1 MILYK
6 FKTLENFE
14 QITDLLLTNR
24 IYCPTPSQL
33 NDPLEG
39 VLGIDINRSLAGLTA
54 DEKWDRSFRFWAHH
68 DEEINNYRVCSFS
81 KSPESVL
88 MWSYYGAGHSGICLE
103 IDLEQYSSNIHE
115 VKYLTDLELVDR
127 SSVLGLLTHKLNA
140 WSHEEEWRWVSD
152 NNPQHKY
159 LRANIKSVLVGTGI
173 HQKYIRPVFE
183 TCALMNLQIDI
194 ASFNTA
200 GKLPSV
206 STKKRCKVG

>member
-6 FKTLENFE
+6 FKSLENFE

-24 IYCPTPSQL
+24 IYCPTPGQL

-54 DEKWDRSFRFWAHH
+54 DNKWEKSFRFW
-68 DEEINNYRVCSFS
+68 DQLQKEINRYRICSFS

-103 IDLEQYSSNIHE
+103 IDIERYESNIHA
-115 VKYLTDLELVDR
+115 VKYVSDLELVDR
-127 SSVLGLLTHKLNA
+127 SSILGLLTHKLNA

-152 NNPQHKY
+152 NNAQHKF
-159 LRANIKSVLVGTGI
+159 LKADIK
-173 HQKYIRPVFE
+173 
-183 TCALMNLQIDI
+183 
-194 ASFNTA
+194 
-200 GKLPSV
+200 
-206 STKKRCKVG
+206 